1 MGIIMIEDHL
11 KILKGEKKKVRRL
24 QLTIAII
31 ILILLFLPL
40 LWQLERGIMVA
51 SYLVVESELQSNVIR
66 FNLLSMLRKKPLT
79 LGQALDIMD
88 AIMLQDKIPIPI
100 ILAII
105 EQESEFYPKAV
116 SVKGAK
122 GLGQLMPAVW
132 KRQIRDPFDSQSN
145 VVASINHLTY
155 LKTQLGDWR
164 RVFRAYVAGE
174 AYANSTS
181 MDWYAEAVMKKVK
194 KWEKVWE

>member
-1 MGIIMIEDHL
+1 MGIIMINDHL
-11 KILKGEKKKVRRL
+11 RILKGERRKVRRL
-24 QLTIAII
+24 QLII
-31 ILILLFLPL
+31 VVLVMALFVIPL

-51 SYLVVESELQSNVIR
+51 SYQIVKSELQSNVIR

-88 AIMLQDKIPIPI
+88 AITLQDKIPIPI

-116 SVKGAK
+116 SAKGAK
-122 GLGQLMPAVW
+122 GLGQLMPDIWEGV
-132 KRQIRDPFDSQSN
+132 IRDPFDSQSN
-145 VVASINHLTY
+145 VKATINHLTY
-155 LKTQLGDWR
+155 LKTQLGGWR

-181 MDWYAEAVMKKVK
+181 VDWYAEAVMKKMR